1 MLMQSG
7 PGRFGLDDPADTVIR
22 GHDRSTAAKTADGG
36 AALDLPTLWL
46 ILRWRARLIAG
57 ITMATIALAVAALL
71 ILPQKYQATTIVLVD
86 PRDPHVTDTPAVLA
100 GIGSDA
106 AAVESQVEIIQSSTL
121 VGKVVNS
128 LNLASDPEFAMASI
142 WESLTGSLFGRD
154 RGAIEQTR
162 QTRLI
167 YKFRQSLTVV
177 RRGLTYVIEISFT
190 SQDPAKA
197 ARIANAVAEAYL
209 ADQRDTQGNM
219 NARAS
224 EWLDSRIGQ
233 MRETVRRSDEAVQ
246 AYRSAHNIIDV
257 TQGNNLVNRQIEDL
271 TQQIALSRTRTADA
285 KARLERV
292 EQVAQKNFDPA
303 TLNEALQS
311 QVISNLRTQYAE
323 AARLEAE
330 YSTIYGERYP
340 GLRSIRAQLGDL
352 RRQIG
357 DEIGRIL
364 VGVRN
369 DYQTAV
375 SRETSLERDLEKLKL
390 QFATLNQA
398 DVQLRELERE
408 SQANRAVFEQFLNR
422 AKQTT
427 EQQTLQIA
435 GARIVSPALPPMRP
449 NRPGT
454 LLLLFVSACGGI
466 ILAIGSVLVLE
477 QTRQSFRSLREVTRY
492 LSVPGLGMLPDQFEN
507 DAEPRGWLD
516 ALPIPLAARIR
527 SPASSPAPPAAP
539 SFRFACDQPGSPYTK
554 NLRAIRNRLL
564 QSEMT
569 SRDKIVAVVSALPGE
584 GKSTFACNFGFA
596 AADAG
601 LRTLLIDG
609 DIYGAATSRLFG
621 LKGAGLFE
629 VLENEISLAD
639 AVSEDA
645 ATRLHVLGARRPST
659 PAAELPTIDAERL
672 GFLLRDCRKQFD
684 LIVLDSPAILPVGD
698 ITPHIECADSA
709 VMVVEWD
716 HTARRAAEE
725 ALDMMDL
732 HALKVAGVVLNKVS
746 ARWCR
751 LFDPGKYLQLVE
763 MRHAA

>member
-7 PGRFGLDDPADTVIR
+7 PGRFGLDDPVDTAIR
-22 GHDRSTAAKTADGG
+22 GHDRNTAAKTAGG
-36 AALDLPTLWL
+36 GPALDLPTLWL

-57 ITMATIALAVAALL
+57 VTMATIALAVAALL
-71 ILPQKYQATTIVLVD
+71 ILPQKYQATAIVLVD

-106 AAVESQVEIIQSSTL
+106 AAVESQVEIIQSSIL

-128 LNLASDPEFAMASI
+128 LNLANDSEFATASF
-142 WESLTGSLFGRD
+142 WDSLTGSLFGHD
-154 RGAIEQTR
+154 RGVIEQTR

-167 YKFRQSLTVV
+167 YKFQRNLTVV
-177 RRGLTYVIEISFT
+177 RRGLTYVIEIDFT

-233 MRETVRRSDEAVQ
+233 MRDTVRRSDEAVQ

-340 GLRSIRAQLGDL
+340 GLRSIRAQLGDI

-375 SRETSLERDLEKLKL
+375 SREASLESDLEKLKL

-435 GARIVSPALPPMRP
+435 
-449 NRPGT
+449 
-454 LLLLFVSACGGI
+454 
-466 ILAIGSVLVLE
+466 
-477 QTRQSFRSLREVTRY
+477 
-492 LSVPGLGMLPDQFEN
+492 
-507 DAEPRGWLD
+507 
-516 ALPIPLAARIR
+516 
-527 SPASSPAPPAAP
+527 
-539 SFRFACDQPGSPYTK
+539 
-554 NLRAIRNRLL
+554 
-564 QSEMT
+564 
-569 SRDKIVAVVSALPGE
+569 
-584 GKSTFACNFGFA
+584 
-596 AADAG
+596 
-601 LRTLLIDG
+601 
-609 DIYGAATSRLFG
+609 
-621 LKGAGLFE
+621 
-629 VLENEISLAD
+629 
-639 AVSEDA
+639 
-645 ATRLHVLGARRPST
+645 
-659 PAAELPTIDAERL
+659 
-672 GFLLRDCRKQFD
+672 
-684 LIVLDSPAILPVGD
+684 
-698 ITPHIECADSA
+698 
-709 VMVVEWD
+709 
-716 HTARRAAEE
+716 
-725 ALDMMDL
+725 
-732 HALKVAGVVLNKVS
+732 
-746 ARWCR
+746 
-751 LFDPGKYLQLVE
+751 
-763 MRHAA
+763 